1 MGDEKRVVA
10 LIRFSQQRGGRKIV
24 FKYKKNRQKTNQ
36 IDVWNIQPK
45 TPKHERHDGCS
56 KSRKSPHAAVER
68 NATSFI
74 AARILTVAKKFG
86 LCYFLYIW
94 VNSCMLSSECRQ
106 E

>member
-1 MGDEKRVVA
+1 MVA

-56 KSRKSPHAAVER
+56 KSRKRPHAAVER

-86 LCYFLYIW
+86 MCYFLY
-94 VNSCMLSSECRQ
+94 VGVVC
-106 E
+106 